1 MQRVSEISVFKQNL
15 SYLPS
20 ILRIYLKMIYAIY
33 IYYFSIVEYTQEL
46 QLYILTIISMPL
58 YFTL

>member
-1 MQRVSEISVFKQNL
+1 
-15 SYLPS
+15 
-20 ILRIYLKMIYAIY
+20 MIYDIY